1 MEFKNFQSAYIYF
14 LEKIYV
20 IPDFINSPRG
30 NNSKEILN
38 VSFKLLNPVDRVCYI
53 AARKSNIIFNFAEAI
68 WYLMGDNSLDYI
80 SYYSKN
86 MTKYSSDGKTL
97 KGTAYGT
104 KIFTYGSNK
113 INQWNK
119 IIKVFEEDKD
129 TKRAVI
135 SIFDANEELQLSE
148 IDVSCTIGLHFLIRA
163 NSLYMSTF
171 MRANDAY
178 RGVVSD
184 IFSFTFIQEFLATQL
199 SLGLGTYCHNV
210 STHHIYEHDYKQ
222 VEKILSSDNE
232 DVNLEFPQMPQKN
245 NWEDLRIVADY
256 EEKLRKGTK
265 IISYEEISGLNIDNY
280 WKQVIFLFAI
290 YRDIIKNNKINEKFV
305 KALIPIYKYFVINKW
320 GHKN

>member
-97 KGTAYGT
+97 KGTEYGT

-129 TKRAVI
+129 TKRVVI

-148 IDVSCTIGLHFLIRA
+148 IDVSCTIDLH
-163 NSLYMSTF
+163 
-171 MRANDAY
+171 
-178 RGVVSD
+178 
-184 IFSFTFIQEFLATQL
+184 
-199 SLGLGTYCHNV
+199 
-210 STHHIYEHDYKQ
+210 
-222 VEKILSSDNE
+222 
-232 DVNLEFPQMPQKN
+232 
-245 NWEDLRIVADY
+245 
-256 EEKLRKGTK
+256 
-265 IISYEEISGLNIDNY
+265 
-280 WKQVIFLFAI
+280 LFALLPFGDLCG
-290 YRDIIKNNKINEKFV
+290 RNT
-305 KALIPIYKYFVINKW
+305 
-320 GHKN
+320 